1 MNHQLLKLSD
11 IPAILFDI
19 KVIKHK
25 IGNSELVSVLYQH
38 TGIIS
43 CTCREYTCHVL
54 SSDLLSMGDPTKSEN
69 DTKSS
74 VEEDGGMDEEIE
86 LNENDVE
93 EVIVEDDGELHSGE
107 RLIVVLAEILIM
119 KIYLVFISYM
129 IGLSII

>member
-1 MNHQLLKLSD
+1 
-11 IPAILFDI
+11 
-19 KVIKHK
+19 
-25 IGNSELVSVLYQH
+25 
-38 TGIIS
+38 
-43 CTCREYTCHVL
+43 
-54 SSDLLSMGDPTKSEN
+54 MGDPTKKEN

-93 EVIVEDDGELHSGE
+93 EVIMEDDGELHSGE